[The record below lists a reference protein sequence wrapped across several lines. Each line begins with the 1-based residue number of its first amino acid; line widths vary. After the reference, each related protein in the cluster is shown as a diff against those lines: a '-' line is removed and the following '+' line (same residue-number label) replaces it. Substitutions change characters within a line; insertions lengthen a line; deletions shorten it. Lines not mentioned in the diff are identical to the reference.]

1 MSALRYNTKFAKYV
15 VLYLW
20 ITYLIYLILPYDM
33 DRTGINEIY
42 TIVFLSLVSLSFY
55 LGCRSIK
62 INSREVARSGYNGV
76 LISDITLIVLLT
88 LSTAFTVFYMRD
100 MISQGLGALSLNLGE
115 NYVSYQKNE
124 AHYNSLWGQLYVL
137 FSPVRFFLIPY
148 CIIVYKKMSKES
160 TILFYVYLVVTFLH
174 SLIQGKNVGLG
185 YIVLMIGVAYFLVC
199 WQNNN
204 YRLFKRY
211 VIIGGLLFVAYF
223 IFATSLRVEAYGGS
237 LDDHLIS
244 TDIWI
249 IKIFGL
255 EAGSGIL
262 KLFSYFSHG
271 YKGLN
276 YCLQIPF
283 EWTYGYG
290 GAMGLDGYISQYLHV
305 PSQLNNTYP
314 VRMEVIFNYSG
325 LQSWPTVFPWW
336 ASDLSFPGVVIFMFF
351 IGRFMCIL
359 LRDALYKSDIYS
371 AVMFSYFFIM
381 IVCLPLNNQLMQ
393 TRPTF
398 LATTALF
405 VIWLF
410 RTSPKVQRRKHYNS
424 L

>member
-199 WQNNN
+199 
-204 YRLFKRY
+204 
-211 VIIGGLLFVAYF
+211 
-223 IFATSLRVEAYGGS
+223 
-237 LDDHLIS
+237 
-244 TDIWI
+244 
-249 IKIFGL
+249 
-255 EAGSGIL
+255 
-262 KLFSYFSHG
+262 
-271 YKGLN
+271 
-276 YCLQIPF
+276 
-283 EWTYGYG
+283 
-290 GAMGLDGYISQYLHV
+290 
-305 PSQLNNTYP
+305 
-314 VRMEVIFNYSG
+314 
-325 LQSWPTVFPWW
+325 
-336 ASDLSFPGVVIFMFF
+336 
-351 IGRFMCIL
+351 
-359 LRDALYKSDIYS
+359 
-371 AVMFSYFFIM
+371 
-381 IVCLPLNNQLMQ
+381 
-393 TRPTF
+393 
-398 LATTALF
+398 
-405 VIWLF
+405 
-410 RTSPKVQRRKHYNS
+410 
-424 L
+424 